1 MRRDIFDV
9 IEMSGDDRVER
20 PEPKAS
26 RRGGE
31 IGWDERRLRLRSY
44 SLDERINGVFVA
56 KNGKKGVVRM
66 MRGWKGRGEQLP
78 DCCCC
83 CCFLWLAFLPCG
95 IHVVL
100 FLFYY

>member
-1 MRRDIFDV
+1 MIVWKDQ
-9 IEMSGDDRVER
+9 
-20 PEPKAS
+20 S
-26 RRGGE
+26 RRRVGE
-31 IGWDERRLRLRSY
+31 VAKLDERRLRWGSY

-83 CCFLWLAFLPCG
+83 CFLWLAFLPCG

>member
-1 MRRDIFDV
+1 MIVWKDQ
-9 IEMSGDDRVER
+9 
-20 PEPKAS
+20 S
-26 RRGGE
+26 RRRVGE
-31 IGWDERRLRLRSY
+31 VAKLDERRLRWQSY

-56 KNGKKGVVRM
+56 KNGMKGVVRM

-83 CCFLWLAFLPCG
+83 FLWLASLPCG